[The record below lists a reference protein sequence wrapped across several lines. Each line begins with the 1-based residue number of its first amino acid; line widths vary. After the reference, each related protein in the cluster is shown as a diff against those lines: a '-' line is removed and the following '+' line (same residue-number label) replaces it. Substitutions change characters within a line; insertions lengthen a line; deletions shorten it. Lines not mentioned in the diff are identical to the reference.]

1 MKRVI
6 ERTVQALLGMSVL
19 IIVILSVLIFSSFP
33 GFFDQQTPKNEE
45 TEESI
50 TEESITEESITED
63 VLIRPRDLS
72 LQKELDEYLFQ
83 HGLDEQSISYRIT
96 DLDNHEI
103 YTFNEETDFFAASV
117 YKLPLA
123 MLYEDMIDE
132 GVYTRESL
140 FYFAYSMIEDYGYL
154 LSLYSP
160 GSYVPLGDLLDIMI
174 AYSDNSA
181 GHILFEYMDGWL
193 GYKNAMMAYTDV
205 DCQEF
210 YTYNNITC
218 AAVMSDIVNHLYE
231 NKEKYAHLIDIMEEA
246 EPGRFLD
253 GNISISMPQ
262 KYGSY
267 EDACNSVGFVDGSIP
282 YTIVVLTS
290 LGSYGEKVMADLNEI
305 VYRHLVSDVS
315 LQ

>member
-19 IIVILSVLIFSSFP
+19 ITVILSVLIFSSFP

-45 TEESI
+45 

-123 MLYEDMIDE
+123 MLYEDLIDE

-160 GSYVPLGDLLDIMI
+160 GSNVPLGDLLDIMI
-174 AYSDNSA
+174 AYSDNS
-181 GHILFEYMDGWL
+181 
-193 GYKNAMMAYTDV
+193 
-205 DCQEF
+205 
-210 YTYNNITC
+210 
-218 AAVMSDIVNHLYE
+218 IVL
-231 NKEKYAHLIDIMEEA
+231 
-246 EPGRFLD
+246 
-253 GNISISMPQ
+253 
-262 KYGSY
+262 
-267 EDACNSVGFVDGSIP
+267 
-282 YTIVVLTS
+282 
-290 LGSYGEKVMADLNEI
+290 
-305 VYRHLVSDVS
+305 
-315 LQ
+315 